1 MVRGIRARYS
11 IFTISMKALLIPVK
25 DPANAKT
32 RLAELLSE
40 DERTRLAW
48 AMFEDVSRAIATAR
62 KPDRVVMVTSFA
74 RAIERAPELGWDV
87 LIEESQIS
95 ESASVDWASRVLS
108 ERGFDTVMRLPADLP
123 LVRAEDIDELLSA
136 PLHSPGALLVP
147 SRAGTGTNAII
158 RTPPTLFPSRF
169 GPNSFTLHKQEAAR
183 VGVECVIVNN
193 ARIALDIDEPADVE
207 LVLESARGTET
218 FDTLVQM
225 SAFERLLRQGM
236 GSRK

>member
-1 MVRGIRARYS
+1 
-11 IFTISMKALLIPVK
+11 MKALLIPVK
-25 DPANAKT
+25 DPATAKS

-74 RAIERAPELGWDV
+74 RAIQRAPELGWDV

-95 ESASVDWASRVLS
+95 ESVSVDWASRVLI

-123 LVRAEDIDELLSA
+123 LVRAEDIDEVLSVQ
-136 PLHSPGALLVP
+136 LKSPGALLVP
-147 SRAGTGTNAII
+147 SREGTGTNAII
-158 RTPPTLFPSRF
+158 RTPPPLFPSRF
-169 GPNSFTLHKQEAAR
+169 GPNSFTLHKQEAAS
-183 VGVECVIVNN
+183 VGVDCVVVNN
-193 ARIALDIDEPADVE
+193 ARIALDIDEPTDVE
-207 LVLESARGTET
+207 FLLESARGTET
-218 FDTLVQM
+218 FDMLVKIG
-225 SAFERLLRQGM
+225 AFERLLQERM

>member
-1 MVRGIRARYS
+1 
-11 IFTISMKALLIPVK
+11 
-25 DPANAKT
+25 
-32 RLAELLSE
+32 
-40 DERTRLAW
+40 
-48 AMFEDVSRAIATAR
+48 
-62 KPDRVVMVTSFA
+62 VVMVTSFS

-123 LVRAEDIDELLSA
+123 LVRAEDIDELLSIQ
-136 PLHSPGALLVP
+136 LHSPGALLVP

-158 RTPPTLFPSRF
+158 RTPPPLFPSRF

-193 ARIALDIDEPADVE
+193 ARIALDIDEPADME

-218 FDTLVQM
+218 FDTLM
-225 SAFERLLRQGM
+225 KFGAFERVIR
-236 GSRK
+236 R